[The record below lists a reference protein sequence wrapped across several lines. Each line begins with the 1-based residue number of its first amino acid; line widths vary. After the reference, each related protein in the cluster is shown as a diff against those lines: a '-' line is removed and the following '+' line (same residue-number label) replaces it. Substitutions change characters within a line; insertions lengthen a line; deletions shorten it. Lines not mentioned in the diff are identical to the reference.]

1 MSALVLVRGGGEIG
15 SSVAMRLVLSEA
27 RVVLTELPQPR
38 ALRRTTSFAEAVYE
52 GEALVEETGGDLV
65 RDASDTLRIL
75 AVLAK
80 KKAPVLVDALCNSAR
95 SLHPI
100 AIVDARMLGR
110 APERIGYAPQLY
122 IGIGPGFEA
131 GVNCQAVVG
140 VHPGFDLG
148 RVYWKGGPPP
158 EAGRSPVRLTPLRAT
173 HYGRLVAHIRIGEQV
188 RAGQVLADIQGEQGN
203 NISVR
208 SPADGILWGMLHND
222 LLVEPDTTFG
232 EIAPAEYQRICHR
245 LSEESLA
252 IAGGVIEALM
262 SKTDV
267 RRLIW

>member
-1 MSALVLVRGGGEIG
+1 MSALVLIRGGGEIG
-15 SSVAMRLVLSEA
+15 SSVARRLVLAEA

-38 ALRRTTSFAEAVYE
+38 ALRRTTSFAEAIYE
-52 GEALVEETGGDLV
+52 GETLVEETGGNIV

-75 AVLAK
+75 AILAK
-80 KKAPVLVDALCNSAR
+80 KKVPVLVDGLCSSAR
-95 SLHPI
+95 GLHPI

-140 VHPGFDLG
+140 IRPGFDLG

-158 EAGRSPVRLTPLRAT
+158 EASRSLGPLTPIRAT
-173 HYGRLVAHIRIGEQV
+173 HDGRLIVHVRIGEQV
-188 RAGQVLADIQGEQGN
+188 RAGQILAEIQQEQGN
-203 NISVR
+203 SQPVA
-208 SPADGILWGMLHND
+208 SPVDGILWGMLHED
-222 LLVEPDTTFG
+222 LLVEPGTLIG
-232 EIAPAEYQRICHR
+232 EIAPSEYQGICHR
-245 LSEESLA
+245 LSEEALA
-252 IAGGVIEALM
+252 IAGGVMEVLM

-267 RRLIW
+267 RELIW